1 MATRHYVVII
11 RDEQGDII
19 DHYDGDPEVHRL
31 RQQVADLRE
40 LLDVGFRG
48 GEPASVC
55 AHLREAGMKEGNS
68 IPGMDELPDP

>member
-1 MATRHYVVII
+1 MASRHYVVII

-40 LLDVGFRG
+40 LLDNVRRLAL
-48 GEPASVC
+48 ELS
-55 AHLREAGMKEGNS
+55 KEILENRQ
-68 IPGMDELPDP
+68 

>member
-1 MATRHYVVII
+1 MATKHFVVII

-40 LLDVGFRG
+40 LLDNVRRLAL
-48 GEPASVC
+48 ELS
-55 AHLREAGMKEGNS
+55 KEILES
-68 IPGMDELPDP
+68 KQ

>member
-40 LLDVGFRG
+40 LLD
-48 GEPASVC
+48 SVRRL
-55 AHLREAGMKEGNS
+55 AL
-68 IPGMDELPDP
+68 ELSQEILEKKQ

>member
-19 DHYDGDPEVHRL
+19 DHYDGDPEVQQL

-40 LLDVGFRG
+40 LLDNVRRLAL
-48 GEPASVC
+48 ELS
-55 AHLREAGMKEGNS
+55 KEILENRQ
-68 IPGMDELPDP
+68 

>member
-40 LLDVGFRG
+40 LLD
-48 GEPASVC
+48 SVRRL
-55 AHLREAGMKEGNS
+55 AL
-68 IPGMDELPDP
+68 ELSQEILENKQ

>member
-40 LLDVGFRG
+40 LLDNVRRLAL
-48 GEPASVC
+48 ELS
-55 AHLREAGMKEGNS
+55 KEILES
-68 IPGMDELPDP
+68 KQ